1 MLYLW
6 RNKCL
11 AVTSG
16 CFKTLW
22 KYRGHSYKST
32 SYSHRYRTPL
42 TLKVNKDD
50 EVIVLEVIT
59 PPEVKVLHKVPPAP
73 RWTSVAITGSVIRPH
88 LGGIVPEQLSIR
100 CWRTETDR
108 DRHEEWSCWLQS
120 SEKAGRFND
129 CLVILWLVSRY
140 HCDSGWNIK
149 TTLGCCHQVLQ
160 TAFMTPL
167 DFSSRKIPFG
177 WHLWFWLKC
186 LN

>member
-1 MLYLW
+1 MLYLR
-6 RNKCL
+6 RNRCL

-22 KYRGHSYKST
+22 KYRGLSYKST

-129 CLVILWLVSRY
+129 CLVILWLVSQSVSLWLRLKY
-140 HCDSGWNIK
+140 QDNSWMLSSSFADSFHDPSWLFLQEDPIWL
-149 TTLGCCHQVLQ
+149 TFVVLVK
-160 TAFMTPL
+160 M
-167 DFSSRKIPFG
+167 S
-177 WHLWFWLKC
+177 
-186 LN
+186 